1 MSVRFVRVL
10 MSVSSGTF
18 DTHGTNDARNSMG
31 YAIAE
36 VSVGTLSG
44 GRFTDAVKHSPD
56 KRQTA
61 TFVSSTDPWHAPDD
75 KMADTEQ
82 PGLDFIFTN
91 GITRGLPA
99 LVPVGLLYSTP
110 DNALAEIKYLRE
122 RGYAIS
128 HVEIGEEPDGQHC
141 TPEDYAALYLQ
152 WASALHGYDA
162 TLKLGGPAFQEGRE
176 DVKTWPDANG
186 ETSWLKRFIKYLSA
200 RGKLGELNFMSF
212 EHYPFEPCANAWT
225 SLADEP
231 GIVRRIMAAWRADG
245 LPTNVPILCTEYNF
259 SWDATAAHQQLAGA
273 LWHADFVGS
282 FLAAGGAGAY
292 YYQYEPLALVK
303 NSGCGQWGAF
313 GMFTADASRQIKQKT
328 SQFFSSQLINEE
340 WLKPGREPHR
350 VFAAHTDVRDAKG
363 NELVTAYA
371 VARPDDKWSVM
382 LINKDAT
389 HAHALRLQ
397 FSNTVTHVVTT
408 AAGARELVQF
418 SSAQYVWHAGGAKGF
433 ANPNLPPVLTTNAP
447 GALITLAPASLNV
460 VRCAGP

>member
-1 MSVRFVRVL
+1 MLTDGDPATYWKSNPYLTTTATGEPDAEHPQWVVVDLGEEKSVNAIGIAWTNPFAVNYKVQFWEGDDAIGNPAGGAWKTFPNGTVTNGVGGTERRQLSATDMSVRFVRVL
-10 MSVSSGTF
+10 MSAASGTF

-36 VSVGTLSG
+36 VSVGTLSD
-44 GRFTDAVKHSPD
+44 GRLTDAVKHSPD

-328 SQFFSSQLINEE
+328 
-340 WLKPGREPHR
+340 G
-350 VFAAHTDVRDAKG
+350 
-363 NELVTAYA
+363 
-371 VARPDDKWSVM
+371 
-382 LINKDAT
+382 
-389 HAHALRLQ
+389 
-397 FSNTVTHVVTT
+397 
-408 AAGARELVQF
+408 
-418 SSAQYVWHAGGAKGF
+418 
-433 ANPNLPPVLTTNAP
+433 
-447 GALITLAPASLNV
+447 
-460 VRCAGP
+460 